1 MIMSD
6 VNTVT
11 ISAKQFEELVRD
23 SERLELLTNL
33 IVGSISLGYD
43 GKYMRV
49 DDEKVFDAIRL
60 VDESALVQ
68 KERYLREKRKKE
80 EEEEE

>member
-1 MIMSD
+1 MSD
-6 VNTVT
+6 MNTVT
-11 ISAKQFEELVRD
+11 ISAQSFEGLVRD
-23 SERLELLTNL
+23 SEKLELFTNL
-33 IVGSISLGYD
+33 IVDSISLCYD

-49 DDEKVFDAIRL
+49 DDERVFDAIRL

>member
-1 MIMSD
+1 MNDM
-6 VNTVT
+6 NTVT
-11 ISAKQFEELVRD
+11 ISAQSFEGLVRD
-23 SERLELLTNL
+23 SEKLELFTNL
-33 IVGSISLGYD
+33 IVDSISLCYD

-49 DDEKVFDAIRL
+49 DDERVFDAIRL